1 MAIYIFEFNINNYSF
16 LTKVYLVNKNYFFP
30 ISVVSSLSLLFLLL
44 LLLDYFVSLSFISQ
58 KILFYFLNQTPKFP
72 IKPKF
77 FHEPISWKKCMMVGN
92 GLTASSRGKATLS
105 GTKVQ
110 LAMVLQT
117 HKCMMVIVC
126 RTHPEKKNAWRMEL
140 EDCHQL

>member
-1 MAIYIFEFNINNYSF
+1 MFPHLSLSIISSSSSF
-16 LTKVYLVNKNYFFP
+16 GLLCL
-30 ISVVSSLSLLFLLL
+30 SLSL
-44 LLLDYFVSLSFISQ
+44 ISQ
-58 KILFYFLNQTPKFP
+58 RILFYFLNQTPKFP

-140 EDCHQL
+140 EDCHQLLWYFLCWRNTVV